1 MKLDERYN
9 KEKDKIKLFKALT
22 DCRHMDHPNNL
33 NDICFINLKMFNA
46 YCINNIFDNIDYTIK
61 RDYNL
66 VTLIYNYLASLKSY
80 LNKKL
85 KFIKNKIPKPY
96 KKQALKIFYKFWDVY
111 NNKTQKSLIDKLIKI
126 RNRIEHI
133 DLTSGIKR
141 KVMFNETSMITKIYI
156 DDTDIIDA
164 FNKSFEMLNSLNEEL
179 EKFLNENIQRMKIR
193 DTFLFMNAYNR
204 FNHLTRYTLL
214 LPEETEE
221 EIKYYDNIINQ
232 LIS

>member
-85 KFIKNKIPKPY
+85 KFLNP
-96 KKQALKIFYKFWDVY
+96 
-111 NNKTQKSLIDKLIKI
+111 I
-126 RNRIEHI
+126 RNKLLKYFISFGMF
-133 DLTSGIKR
+133 TTIKH
-141 KVMFNETSMITKIYI
+141 K
-156 DDTDIIDA
+156 
-164 FNKSFEMLNSLNEEL
+164 
-179 EKFLNENIQRMKIR
+179 
-193 DTFLFMNAYNR
+193 NR
-204 FNHLTRYTLL
+204 
-214 LPEETEE
+214 
-221 EIKYYDNIINQ
+221 
-232 LIS
+232 

>member
-1 MKLDERYN
+1 
-9 KEKDKIKLFKALT
+9 
-22 DCRHMDHPNNL
+22 
-33 NDICFINLKMFNA
+33 
-46 YCINNIFDNIDYTIK
+46 
-61 RDYNL
+61 
-66 VTLIYNYLASLKSY
+66 
-80 LNKKL
+80 
-85 KFIKNKIPKPY
+85 
-96 KKQALKIFYKFWDVY
+96 
-111 NNKTQKSLIDKLIKI
+111 
-126 RNRIEHI
+126 
-133 DLTSGIKR
+133 
-141 KVMFNETSMITKIYI
+141 MFNETSMITKIYI